1 MTLGAAQTHGPMK
14 MVLEVWIQGRRM
26 SALVDSGAMGNY
38 ISPETVNHH
47 RLPWNKKS
55 QPYKLYD
62 IEGNVFGYNDGNI
75 DAETDHLT
83 MQIQG
88 HTEQILLDVMDL
100 SEYDVVLGHP
110 WLRESNPL
118 IDWRTG
124 QLRWVDTAMQQ
135 QQLHP
140 EKTNIRGNLV
150 KDQVTDYTSVNNDQS
165 KYREGLQPETHK
177 SRPKKQ
183 KEERQIRKTVQMARR
198 NLEEVERYL
207 RAAQRE
213 KPKEE
218 STEDRMKKIPK
229 EYQVYEQLFKEEL
242 ETGLP
247 EHSQWDCEIDL
258 VEGTTP
264 KFHKIYNLNESQ
276 LQTLREYLEDN
287 LRKGYIRLSKS
298 EAGHPVMF
306 VPKKN
311 GKLRLVVDYRALNNI
326 TVKDRTPLPLISEL
340 RDRFQGKSWFTALDL
355 KGAYNLIRIKPGDEW
370 KTAFRTKFGLYE
382 YLVMPFGLT
391 NAPAAF
397 QKMINNVLR
406 ENLDIFVVAY
416 LDDILIFS
424 GTEEEHRKHVHWVL
438 DTLQKAKLLV
448 EPTKCEF
455 HTHEVN
461 FLGYTIR
468 PNEVAMEKSKIDAVR
483 EWPKPTN
490 VKEVQSFVG
499 FANYYRR
506 FIKNFGMIASPLT
519 NLTKKTEEFK
529 WTDECQ
535 HAFERLKDTIVSDTV
550 LSQYDPKKPVELET
564 DASDFAMGATVGQRD
579 DEGRMRPIAFA
590 SKKLHGAELNYPIYD
605 KEFMAIIFGFKEF
618 RHYLIGNMHKV
629 KVYTDHKNI
638 AYFASTQQLNGRQI
652 RWAEYLSEF
661 NYEIIHRKGSEN
673 GRADALSRRTDYDKK
688 IKEKAQGQLFELNP
702 EGHLQQRTTLGTI
715 QYKLEPS
722 FSHYKE
728 IREETKK
735 LEKDDIPGEVAE
747 ITDGLPIT
755 CSDRVWI
762 PPELRHNI
770 IKEIH
775 DHPIAGH
782 EGIRKTLARVKRT
795 YDYRGIKKDVGRI
808 VNECEECAR
817 SKAARHKPYGE
828 LKPLPVPAKPWESI
842 AFDHIT
848 KLPKS
853 KEITSQQEYDSIFVI
868 TDRLTKYGYFIP
880 YQEATDA
887 EVLAYTVLKTVVANH
902 GLPDEVIT
910 DRGTTFASKFWQALT
925 AQLGVNHKL
934 STAYHPQTDGQTE
947 RLNQTLEQYLRCY
960 INYEQDD
967 WASKLPLAQLAY
979 NSAPTESTKITPFY
993 ANYGFEPEIDKA
1005 PRVGPLAEKAMLT
1018 ADQLKSLHTAMG
1030 KELEYVRQRMATY
1043 YNQKRLKGP
1052 IFKRGEMVYLLRK
1065 NFKTTR
1071 PSPKL
1076 DYKKVGPFKVEEVI
1090 SDTNYRLSLPSSMRM
1105 HPVFHISLL
1114 ERAPQNAKQQ
1124 IDIEVYEEEYEPER
1138 IVDKQTMDGEI
1149 KYLIKWK
1156 GYDATEN
1163 TWEPAKHLTNC
1174 RPLLRQFHQRG
1185 LARQILRS
1193 NQ

>member
-1 MTLGAAQTHGPMK
+1 MTLGAIQADGPMK
-14 MVLEVWIQGRRM
+14 MVLEVWIQGHRM

-38 ISPETVNHH
+38 ISPETVNHR
-47 RLPWNKKS
+47 RLPWHEKS

-62 IEGNVFGYNDGNI
+62 IEGNAFGYNDGKI
-75 DAETDHLT
+75 DSETDHLEV
-83 MQIQG
+83 QIQG
-88 HTEQILLDVMDL
+88 HTERIHLDIMHL
-100 SEYDVVLGHP
+100 SEYDIVLGHP

-124 QLRWVDTAMQQ
+124 QLRWVDTATHQ

-140 EKTNIRGNLV
+140 EKTNIRNNLV
-150 KDQVTDYTSVNNDQS
+150 DYQTTDCTGANSDRS
-165 KYREGLQPETHK
+165 KYREGLQPETNT
-177 SRPKKQ
+177 SRQQ
-183 KEERQIRKTVQMARR
+183 KRRKDRQIRRIVRMARR
-198 NLEEVERYL
+198 NLEEAEKYL
-207 RAAQRE
+207 QATKQDTS
-213 KPKEE
+213 KE
-218 STEDRMKKIPK
+218 TPIEDRMEKVPE
-229 EYQVYEQLFKEEL
+229 EYRKYKQLFQEEL

-264 KFHKIYNLNESQ
+264 KFHKLYNLNESQ
-276 LQTLREYLEDN
+276 LQTLREYLDDN
-287 LRKGYIRLSKS
+287 LRKGYIRVSKS

-340 RDRFQGKSWFTALDL
+340 RDRLQGKRWFTALDL
-355 KGAYNLIRIKPGDEW
+355 KGAYNLLRIKPGDEW

-397 QKMINNVLR
+397 QKMINSVLR
-406 ENLDIFVVAY
+406 EKLDIFVVVY

-424 GTEEEHRKHVHWVL
+424 DTEEEHREHVHWVL
-438 DTLQKAKLLV
+438 KTLQDAKLLV

-468 PNEVAMEKSKIDAVR
+468 PNEIAMEKSKIDAVR

-529 WTDECQ
+529 WTNECQ
-535 HAFERLKDTIVSDTV
+535 QAFEKLKNTIVSDTV

-564 DASDFAMGATVGQRD
+564 DASDFAMGATIGQRN

-618 RHYLIGNMHKV
+618 RHYLIGNIHKV
-629 KVYTDHKNI
+629 KVFTDHKNI
-638 AYFASTQQLNGRQI
+638 AYFASTQELNGRQI

-688 IKEKAQGQLFELNP
+688 TKEKAKGQLFELNTN
-702 EGHLQQRTTLGTI
+702 GHLQQRTMATI
-715 QYKLEPS
+715 SYKVEPDLS
-722 FSHYKE
+722 NYRQ
-728 IREETKK
+728 IRQEV
-735 LEKDDIPGEVAE
+735 EKMDKNSLPAE
-747 ITDGLPIT
+747 IKEVNDGLPT
-755 CSDRVWI
+755 TYSDRVWV
-762 PPELRHNI
+762 PPILRFDL
-770 IKEIH
+770 IKDLH
-775 DHPIAGH
+775 GHPTAGH
-782 EGIRKTLARVKRT
+782 QGTRKTLERIKRT
-795 YDYRGIKKDVGRI
+795 YDYKGIKKDVVKI
-808 VNECEECAR
+808 INECEDCAR

-828 LKPLPVPAKPWESI
+828 LKPLQVPSRPWESI

-848 KLPKS
+848 KLPTS
-853 KEITSQQEYDSIFVI
+853 REISSDQEYDSIFVI

-880 YQEATDA
+880 FKEATDA
-887 EVLAYTVLKTVVANH
+887 EVLAYTVLRTVVANH
-902 GLPDEVIT
+902 GLPNEIIS
-910 DRGTTFASKFWQALT
+910 DRGTTFASKFWQALM
-925 AQLGVNHKL
+925 AQLGVKHKL

-960 INYEQDD
+960 VNYEQDD

-979 NSAPTESTKITPFY
+979 NSAPTESTKLSPFY
-993 ANYGFEPEIDKA
+993 ANYGFEPEIDK
-1005 PRVGPLAEKAMLT
+1005 PPKEGPLAEKAMLT
-1018 ADQLKSLHTAMG
+1018 ADQLRSLHANMN

-1043 YNQKRLKGP
+1043 YNKKRLKGP

-1065 NFKTTR
+1065 NFTTTR

-1076 DYKKVGPFKVEEVI
+1076 DYKKVGPFKIDEVI

-1105 HPVFHISLL
+1105 HPIFHISLL
-1114 ERAPQNAKQQ
+1114 EKAPQNAKQQ
-1124 IDIEVYEEEYEPER
+1124 LDIEVYEEEYEPER
-1138 IVDKQTMDGEI
+1138 IIDKQVIDGEV

-1156 GYDATEN
+1156 GYNDAEN
-1163 TWEPAKHLTNC
+1163 TWEPAKHLKNC
-1174 RPLLRQFHQRG
+1174 PRLLRQYHQKI
-1185 LARQILRS
+1185 RQQLSITG
-1193 NQ
+1193 